1 MDLYSVTNAADN
13 LANSL
18 HVLGAEASQ
27 PVTKEELYQFAKKFA
42 AIMHDLEREL
52 KKD

>member
-1 MDLYSVTNAADN
+1 MDIYSVTNAADN

-42 AIMHDLEREL
+42 AIIHDLEREL